1 MSWASFVLPT
11 WTRYLAYALLMVATW
26 GHGYVTGVKREDN
39 KLIVHDTKVIV
50 KQGEITTKII
60 TKYISI
66 KEKQTKLDEGVKQD
80 GKSYAILFP
89 NDNYHFNNE
98 YVRVFN
104 ESVTGVPTLPSGNL
118 GDSTST
124 TVSEQLSVSVN
135 NNTVARYW
143 KNRAEECEAWT
154 KEQEKESVK

>member
-1 MSWASFVLPT
+1 MNWASFILPT
-11 WTRYLAYALLMVATW
+11 WSRYLAYGVLVISSWGYGYIKGIAHETKALV
-26 GHGYVTGVKREDN
+26 
-39 KLIVHDTKVIV
+39 IHDTKVVI

-60 TKYISI
+60 TKYVKI
-66 KEKQTKLDEGVKQD
+66 KEKQTKLDEGIKQD

-118 GDSTST
+118 GDSTTT

-135 NNTVARYW
+135 NNMVARYW
-143 KNRAEECEAWT
+143 KTRAEQCEEWT
-154 KEQEKESVK
+154 AEQEKESIK